1 MLLETMAMLQ
11 ELDADL
17 ELSPANVFDQ
27 FYNMLTD
34 FDETKRLRRQAKEER
49 FSKETSKE
57 DDDVRWDYDSKSREL
72 LLVLSSDVVKARH
85 G

>member
-1 MLLETMAMLQ
+1 MVLETMAMLQ

-49 FSKETSKE
+49 FSKEKSKE
-57 DDDVRWDYDSKSREL
+57 DDDERWGYDSKSREL
-72 LLVLSSDVVKARH
+72 SLVLRVEIV
-85 G
+85 

>member
-49 FSKETSKE
+49 FSKEKSKE
-57 DDDVRWDYDSKSREL
+57 DDDER
-72 LLVLSSDVVKARH
+72 
-85 G
+85 

>member
-49 FSKETSKE
+49 FSKEKSKE
-57 DDDVRWDYDSKSREL
+57 DDDERWGYDSKSREL
-72 LLVLSSDVVKARH
+72 SLVLRVEIV
-85 G
+85 